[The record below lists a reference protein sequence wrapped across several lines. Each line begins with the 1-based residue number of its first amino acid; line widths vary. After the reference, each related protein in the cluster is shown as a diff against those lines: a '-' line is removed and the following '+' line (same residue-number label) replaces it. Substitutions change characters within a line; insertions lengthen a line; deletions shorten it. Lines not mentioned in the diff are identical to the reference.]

1 MKWFALPHRVGL
13 AGMLAGTALLGAGLG
28 TAAIA
33 TLPAAGAATA
43 QLPAAAV
50 REQNV
55 NAAGRIRVALPSTG
69 VGVNGN
75 VSVSNLPTNSA
86 GRIRVSTAPAGEP
99 NTAFFNGSV
108 PNSGR
113 PTTLVSLNGP
123 GVLKGFVAGN
133 SSGDNN
139 EFFILTID
147 GHTILSDGQNGYAW
161 LGDSSVW
168 GGSTTPPPY
177 CSSCLAVHFFP
188 PGGLNFTHSLVL
200 EAEPTQGHAD
210 ATYAR
215 VLYTTPN

>member
-1 MKWFALPHRVGL
+1 MRIFQLPHRVGL

-86 GRIRVSTAPAGEP
+86 GRVQTQNGTGEP
-99 NTAFFNGSV
+99 QWIYSSSSAGTFPVTVANVKGTGTLKFLEILQSQPGN
-108 PNSGR
+108 PNN
-113 PTTLVSLNGP
+113 VAYSLT
-123 GVLKGFVAGN
+123 V
-133 SSGDNN
+133 
-139 EFFILTID
+139 D
-147 GHTILSDGQNGYAW
+147 GHTAMAGSLF
-161 LGDSSVW
+161 
-168 GGSTTPPPY
+168 GGCCWASTPAYGWQTTPANTHVFYLDP
-177 CSSCLAVHFFP
+177 S
-188 PGGLNFTHSLVL
+188 GGIPFHSSLVIQVRSL
-200 EAEPTQGHAD
+200 GGTQPVAWK
-210 ATYAR
+210 
-215 VLYTTPN
+215 VLYTTGS